1 MKLMGSLALLMAF
14 AAASVAHAAPFQNGS
29 FENGSGAPAS
39 LTTLG
44 PGDTSIT
51 GWTVTGN
58 GIDWIGSYWTA
69 ADGAYSLDLSA
80 GAAGGIEQT
89 FDTVAGH
96 NYSVTFSLA
105 GNGAGGSTVKS
116 VQVQATGG
124 AASVYTFDTTGF
136 SYSNM
141 GWATQTYAFTATG
154 SSTTL
159 TFTSQENSAY
169 GPALDN
175 VAVAD
180 VTPVPTPAL
189 SLWAML
195 GLAGLLA
202 VAALRRRHVRD

>member
-1 MKLMGSLALLMAF
+1 MKGPNRLALLF
-14 AAASVAHAAPFQNGS
+14 ALAITGVVHAAPFQNGS

-58 GIDWIGSYWTA
+58 GIDWIGTYWVA
-69 ADGAYSLDLSA
+69 ANGTYSLDLSA
-80 GAAGGIEQT
+80 GTAGGIEQT

-96 NYSVTFSLA
+96 DYSVTFALA
-105 GNGAGGSTVKS
+105 GNGAGGSTVKM

-124 AASVYTFDTTGF
+124 TQVTYSFDTTGT
-136 SYSNM
+136 SYGAM
-141 GWATQTYAFTATG
+141 GWTTQTYTFTATG
-154 SSTTL
+154 PSTTL
-159 TFTSQENSAY
+159 SFTSLENSAY

-175 VAVAD
+175 VAVTD

-189 SLWAML
+189 SAWALL
-195 GLAGLLA
+195 GLAGLLGLIA
-202 VAALRRRHVRD
+202 WSLRREQA

>member
-1 MKLMGSLALLMAF
+1 MKGQNRLALLF
-14 AAASVAHAAPFQNGS
+14 ALAITGVVHAAPFQNGS

-51 GWTVTGN
+51 GWSVTGN
-58 GIDWIGSYWTA
+58 GIDWIGTYWMA
-69 ADGAYSLDLSA
+69 ANGTYSLDLSA

-96 NYSVTFSLA
+96 DYSVTFALA
-105 GNGAGGSTVKS
+105 GNGAGGSTVKM

-124 AASVYTFDTTGF
+124 AQITYSFDTTGT
-136 SYSNM
+136 SYSAM
-141 GWATQTYAFTATG
+141 GWTTQTYSFTATG
-154 SSTTL
+154 PSTTL
-159 TFTSQENSAY
+159 SFTSLENSAY

-175 VAVAD
+175 VAVTD

-189 SLWAML
+189 STWALL
-195 GLAGLLA
+195 GLAGLLGL
-202 VAALRRRHVRD
+202 VAWRLRRTQA

>member
-1 MKLMGSLALLMAF
+1 MKVLNRLVLLLVLATVGA
-14 AAASVAHAAPFQNGS
+14 VHAAQFQNGS

-58 GIDWIGSYWTA
+58 GIDWIGSYWQA
-69 ADGAYSLDLSA
+69 ANGTYSLDLSA
-80 GAAGGIEQT
+80 AAAGGIDQT

-105 GNGAGGSTVKS
+105 GNGAGGSTVKV

-124 AASVYTFDTTGF
+124 ALTTYSFDTTGT
-136 SYSNM
+136 SYSAM
-141 GWATQTYAFTATG
+141 GWTTQTYSFTATG
-154 SSTTL
+154 PSTTL
-159 TFTSQENSAY
+159 SFTSLENSAY

-180 VTPVPTPAL
+180 VTPVSTPAL
-189 SLWAML
+189 SPWAML
-195 GLAGLLA
+195 GLAGLLGL
-202 VAALRRRHVRD
+202 AAMRKRPRSG

>member
-1 MKLMGSLALLMAF
+1 MKGPSRLALFF
-14 AAASVAHAAPFQNGS
+14 ALAITGVVHAAPFQNGS

-51 GWTVTGN
+51 GWSVTGN
-58 GIDWIGSYWTA
+58 GIDWIGTYWMA
-69 ADGAYSLDLSA
+69 ANGTYSLDLSA

-96 NYSVTFSLA
+96 DYSVTFALA
-105 GNGAGGSTVKS
+105 GNGAGGSTVKM

-124 AASVYTFDTTGF
+124 TQTTYSFDTTGT
-136 SYSNM
+136 SYSAM
-141 GWATQTYAFTATG
+141 GWTTQTYSFTATG
-154 SSTTL
+154 PSTTL
-159 TFTSQENSAY
+159 SFTSLENSAY

-175 VAVAD
+175 VAVTD

-189 SLWAML
+189 STWALL
-195 GLAGLLA
+195 GLAGLLGL
-202 VAALRRRHVRD
+202 VAWRLRRTQA